1 MGLGK
6 TIQAIALIHTALKQ
20 SVAGRPLAQKA
31 IVVCPSLLVANWQRE
46 FKQWVGSGKQA
57 IIDKKGKEAEKQVGL
72 QRVWWPGLSLM
83 AAIAC
88 VVDVSACI
96 HARAAVQVED
106 FLVSSPAVK
115 SVMVIGYE
123 MFLLHAKKIT
133 EAGNA
138 PTGWGRIDLL
148 VCDEAHRWVPVA
160 AAGHPLTHSN
170 ATCRQWLRGSVN
182 HGIICLR
189 PAG

>member
-72 QRVWWPGLSLM
+72 QRVWRPGLSP
-83 AAIAC
+83 
-88 VVDVSACI
+88 S
-96 HARAAVQVED
+96 
-106 FLVSSPAVK
+106 LVSLTFPPAFTPVRPCRWRT
-115 SVMVIGYE
+115 SSS
-123 MFLLHAKKIT
+123 A
-133 EAGNA
+133 A
-138 PTGWGRIDLL
+138 PR
-148 VCDEAHRWVPVA
+148 
-160 AAGHPLTHSN
+160 SS
-170 ATCRQWLRGSVN
+170 Q
-182 HGIICLR
+182 
-189 PAG
+189 